1 LAEPYHYQDKVVN
14 PKIKLWRKKMKRLL
28 SVALAIILSLSLLSI
43 AVSASSEEPELLPE
57 EAAVIQDG
65 TEALPEE
72 GEEAA
77 GPSEEPET
85 AVDGAEDTA
94 GAVAINAANFP
105 DDVFRAYISEY
116 YDTDEDGVLSPSEI
130 EDVTYIYIETTVKS
144 LMGVSYFTSL
154 RELSGYDAKVESI
167 DLSGLNAI
175 ESVNLWQC
183 DQLKELVLGENS
195 SLTYLSCIGSP
206 LEAIDVS
213 GLSALKELHLCE
225 SNISSLSVRENK
237 ALEELYCYEN
247 KLTSVDVSANT
258 ELRLLQCSNNS
269 IAKLD
274 ISNNKKLQS
283 LTCREC
289 QLTTLDLTNAP
300 ALTSLSCEGNKLTT
314 LDISNNPL
322 LEILYCHGNQIKAL
336 NIANNE
342 KIIDIISTDK
352 KYDYMDPDYPEA
364 YVYGE
369 WEGNSF
375 KWCVSVDADTQFVY
389 TEPSTPNVVV
399 PSHVCTAELLEM
411 TEAVDADC
419 ETKGNIAY
427 YTCTTCGKLYADE
440 QGTKELKKADTVL
453 PALGHDWDEG
463 SITKLA
469 EAGQPGEKR
478 YVCQRDSSHTDIV
491 EFDLQTKPVLAE
503 VATTDAL
510 TEAGFDTAESIQ
522 TALIQVAAE
531 QSGYTGD
538 NAATYEVTLY
548 ISLDDGLTWVEATE
562 ENIPA
567 QGITVVLPYP
577 QGTNGDD
584 YDFVVTHM
592 FGADGDGHKAGDV
605 ETLAVAKTA
614 EGLRVTVKS
623 LSPFGVAWKAVEK
636 AASGTNNGASALPS
650 SKPKTGDN
658 SPIALWAGVFVLC
671 AAAVVITAKK
681 RYSRT

>member
-1 LAEPYHYQDKVVN
+1 L
-14 PKIKLWRKKMKRLL
+14 
-28 SVALAIILSLSLLSI
+28 
-43 AVSASSEEPELLPE
+43 
-57 EAAVIQDG
+57 
-65 TEALPEE
+65 
-72 GEEAA
+72 
-77 GPSEEPET
+77 
-85 AVDGAEDTA
+85 
-94 GAVAINAANFP
+94 
-105 DDVFRAYISEY
+105 
-116 YDTDEDGVLSPSEI
+116 
-130 EDVTYIYIETTVKS
+130 
-144 LMGVSYFTSL
+144 
-154 RELSGYDAKVESI
+154 
-167 DLSGLNAI
+167 
-175 ESVNLWQC
+175 
-183 DQLKELVLGENS
+183 
-195 SLTYLSCIGSP
+195 
-206 LEAIDVS
+206 
-213 GLSALKELHLCE
+213 
-225 SNISSLSVRENK
+225 
-237 ALEELYCYEN
+237 
-247 KLTSVDVSANT
+247 
-258 ELRLLQCSNNS
+258 
-269 IAKLD
+269 
-274 ISNNKKLQS
+274 
-283 LTCREC
+283 
-289 QLTTLDLTNAP
+289 
-300 ALTSLSCEGNKLTT
+300 T
-314 LDISNNPL
+314 LDISQNPVL
-322 LEILYCHGNQIKAL
+322 IETVTEG
-336 NIANNE
+336 E
-342 KIIDIISTDK
+342 KLDWPTDWIGYK
-352 KYDYMDPDYPEA
+352 MEKYHDDEEFYDY
-364 YVYGE
+364 
-369 WEGNSF
+369 SF
-375 KWCVSVDADTQFVY
+375 IGYDTSVKLIYDGAS
-389 TEPSTPNVVV
+389 EPSTPNVVV

-605 ETLAVAKTA
+605 ETLAVTKTA